1 MNRQL
6 IVAGLVVFGLLL
18 FFFLAVT
25 LAAPSLQ
32 TVDTEPNNNFD
43 EANNNPISLSSG
55 SASATGDLTY
65 QVPGDV
71 YTDVIDYYIAMPAE
85 FGRQYRASLNPYGS
99 VGGLTL
105 KINLYDADRDFL
117 DDDNSVIQWTAYTNT
132 YYLSVQALVATTT
145 TLQSCEYIL
154 NINRLGITPT
164 PTPSNTPTN
173 TPDPTNT
180 PFPTSVSNADPY
192 EDYYHLGNNDEFS
205 RAYTMPVATSLELSS
220 HLGKANFHTVTDLDW
235 YAFWGKDD
243 KWYQIT
249 TSGLS
254 GVDTYVTIYKDNGT
268 KKITSNDDGGGG
280 LASLALFKASYDGFH
295 YIRVTNKVNA
305 TGSYNMKVEEF
316 DEPTPEPTATLGPG
330 ANSKADPC
338 EDNLDFGHA
347 CIIAANTPKKFNFVP
362 PYGGVDNDFFKLRI
376 KPGYNYECF
385 TSDLDAG
392 VDPNMIVFTG
402 TSWDSA
408 VGGNDDVEPGDLNSY
423 FAYYATYE
431 GWLYVLVG
439 YGDRTPSDI
448 YNSNYTL
455 ECKAAIPGEPT
466 ATTGPAVTGTP
477 RATGAPPTA
486 TPFVGL
492 KIRPLTTPT
501 PVPETPSEP
510 SLVPI
515 SLLVYYD
522 ANGDGQPGAGEGV
535 AGISAQ
541 AYEVST
547 NSLLA
552 QGITDEQGYLEFTV
566 TAQGPVRVTV
576 PFFGFS
582 QLVTEEATIRL
593 RVLSSALP

>member
-6 IVAGLVVFGLLL
+6 IVAGFVAFGLLL
-18 FFFLAVT
+18 FIFIVT
-25 LAAPSLQ
+25 TMAAPVGLPQAQVTEAPNDSC
-32 TVDTEPNNNFD
+32 DT
-43 EANNNPISLSSG
+43 AQMISVGDSVLGEIDSITDADWFSVTTTIDVPYRASASIAG
-55 SASATGDLTY
+55 PDDFKARLCVYAEGCALMNCSSASA
-65 QVPGDV
+65 
-71 YTDVIDYYIAMPAE
+71 DYVEQEWDAT
-85 FGRQYRASLNPYGS
+85 GS
-99 VGGLTL
+99 VHFV
-105 KINLYDADRDFL
+105 KIERSVSITGTSANYNLE
-117 DDDNSVIQWTAYTNT
+117 V
-132 YYLSVQALVATTT
+132 VQKYVPPA
-145 TLQSCEYIL
+145 SK
-154 NINRLGITPT
+154 
-164 PTPSNTPTN
+164 TPTN
-173 TPDPTNT
+173 TPIPTNTPYPTNT
-180 PFPTSVSNADPY
+180 PFPTSVSSADPY
-192 EDYYHLGNNDEFS
+192 ETYYGTANNDEFS
-205 RAYTMPVATSLELSS
+205 RSYTMPVATSLELST
-220 HLGKANFHTVTDLDW
+220 HLGKANFNTKDDVDW

-249 TSGLS
+249 TSELS

-268 KKITSNDDGGGG
+268 SKITSNDDGGGG
-280 LASLALFKASYDGFH
+280 LASLALFKASHTGYF
-295 YIRVTNKVNA
+295 YIKVTNKVDA

-330 ANSKADPC
+330 ANSSADSC
-338 EDNLDFGHA
+338 EDNLDLDHA
-347 CIIAANTPKKFNFVP
+347 CIIAANTAEKFNFVP

-402 TSWDSA
+402 TSWDNA
-408 VGGNDDVEPGDLNSY
+408 IGGNDDVESGDLNSY
-423 FAYYATYE
+423 FSYYATYE

-455 ECKAAIPGEPT
+455 ECKAAVPGEPT
-466 ATTGPAVTGTP
+466 ATTAPTAPAVTSIPKPTAG
-477 RATGAPPTA
+477 PPTA

-501 PVPETPSEP
+501 PVPETPAEP

-515 SLLVYYD
+515 NLLVYYD

-541 AYEVST
+541 AYEAST

-593 RVLSSALP
+593 RVVSPALP